1 MFKRNKSQ
9 RIKKFF
15 EEYGTY
21 YKVYKKGNKFIAI
34 KPDDLGYTFIIFGKE
49 NKGQVE
55 NEKAIELELGIN
67 TVKTTLEEIFK
78 HLGINLEEI
87 EKEEN

>member
-1 MFKRNKSQ
+1 MFRRNQ
-9 RIKKFF
+9 NKKIEEFF
-15 EEYGTY
+15 NLYGTY

-78 HLGINLEEI
+78 HLGIKLEEI
-87 EKEEN
+87 ERNT